1 MAENARPYSPAAGVC
16 QYKEDHNFDNS
27 SNHVR

>member
-16 QYKEDHNFDNS
+16 QYKDHNFDNS